1 MRLIL
6 ADDSTLFREG
16 LAALLAERGFEIV
29 GQAGTAG
36 ELIDLVERE
45 QPDAVVT
52 DIRMPP
58 TQTTEGLEAAR
69 EIRRDHPE
77 VGVVVLSQVVETH
90 HAVELLREAAGGT
103 GYMLK
108 DRVGD
113 VDELAEAVR
122 RVANG
127 GSAIDPEVVSTLLG
141 RRRQHDPLQELTG
154 REREILGLM
163 AEGLSNQGIVERLF
177 LSPKTV
183 ETHIHSVF
191 SKLGLPAE
199 TGDHRRVRAVLAYLR
214 R

>member
-6 ADDSTLFREG
+6 ADDSTLFRQG

-113 VDELAEAVR
+113 VDELAEALR

-141 RRRQHDPLQELTG
+141 RRRQHDPLQELTD

>member
-113 VDELAEAVR
+113 VGELAEAVR

-141 RRRQHDPLQELTG
+141 RRREHDPLHELTG